1 MVVCMFIIMSFIDRV
16 VYWKRWSWGVGNLS
30 MSLLVEFQMG
40 LVFIDSTWLSP
51 LFLRSRGAKIQSLAD
66 TQLHDALWVTDAPM
80 LHFGGSVVCHF
91 PASISGHAARPGTGG
106 KFHLHLGEVQ
116 LASKTVVHQACN
128 ILGGFSTLRETPEDC
143 RTGSIVQSLAT
154 NNTLRYRVHRVNW
167 QPKNASL
174 QMGVVNGSSTPIA
187 PSHQVLAGEREQAS
201 GESFS
206 IQIDSE
212 SKNDLRLH

>member
-1 MVVCMFIIMSFIDRV
+1 MSFIDRV
-16 VYWKRWSWGVGNLS
+16 VYWKRWSWGVENLS
-30 MSLLVEFQMG
+30 MSLLVEFQLG

-80 LHFGGSVVCHF
+80 LHFGGSVVCHS
-91 PASISGHAARPGTGG
+91 PETISGHAARPGTGG

-128 ILGGFSTLRETPEDC
+128 ILEGFSTLRETPEDC
-143 RTGSIVQSLAT
+143 RTGSIVQSLTT
-154 NNTLRYRVHRVNW
+154 NNTVRQRVHRVDW
-167 QPKNASL
+167 QIQDASFM
-174 QMGVVNGSSTPIA
+174 QRGVVDGNSTPIA

-212 SKNDLRLH
+212 SKNDSRLHLV